1 MIRRIL
7 ALAILALPLSV
18 AAQPA
23 SAQGDSV
30 VRSERATFRITTF
43 ATGLERP
50 WGAALLPDGRLLVTE
65 RPGRLRLV
73 GRDGAVSR
81 PLAGVPQ
88 VEAASQGG
96 LLDVALSPDFQTNRE
111 IFLCAATLVQSGSAA
126 GAQGGA
132 LTRLI
137 RARLSDDASALE
149 AVTPL
154 LDASP
159 AQSSGR
165 QHYGCRIAFGAD
177 GRLYLSTGD
186 RNVDRMRS
194 QRLDDL
200 AGKVLRVDREGRP
213 QRDNPFADRQ
223 GARGEVFT
231 YGHRNPQ
238 SLALN
243 PWTGSLW
250 QAEHGP
256 RGGDELNILR
266 PGANYGWPVVT
277 HGVNYSGTVISEQKT
292 GPGITD
298 PIRVWTPV
306 ISPSGI
312 AFYDGQAFPGWQR
325 SLFIAALNQPGL
337 VRLTTEGDRVTGE
350 ERLLFD
356 RRIRMRDVL
365 VAQDGAVLVL
375 TDEAQ
380 GRILRLAPAE

>member
-1 MIRRIL
+1 MIRSIL
-7 ALAILALPLSV
+7 ALALLALPLP
-18 AAQPA
+18 ALAQD
-23 SAQGDSV
+23 GEI
-30 VRSERATFRITTF
+30 VRSERATFRLTTF

-65 RPGRLRLV
+65 RPGRLRVV

-81 PLAGVPQ
+81 PVEGVPQ

-96 LLDVALSPDFQTNRE
+96 LLDVALGPDFETSRE
-111 IFLCAATLVQSGSAA
+111 IFLCSATLV
-126 GAQGGA
+126 QGGA

-137 RARLSDDASALE
+137 RARLSADASALE

-154 LDASP
+154 LDATP
-159 AQSSGR
+159 PQSSGR
-165 QHYGCRIAFGAD
+165 QHYGCRIAFGPD

-213 QRDNPFADRQ
+213 QRDNPFADRA
-223 GARGEVFT
+223 GARGEIFT

-238 SLALN
+238 SLAFN
-243 PWTGSLW
+243 PWTGTLW

-256 RGGDELNILR
+256 RGGDELNLIR

-277 HGVNYSGTVISEQKT
+277 HGVNYSGTTISEQKSA
-292 GPGITD
+292 PGMED

-312 AFYDGQAFPGWQR
+312 AFYDHAAFPGWQR
-325 SLFIAALNQPGL
+325 SLFIAALNSPGL
-337 VRLTTEGDRVTGE
+337 VRLSTEGDRVTGE

-365 VAQDGAVLVL
+365 VGQDGAVLVL

>member
-7 ALAILALPLSV
+7 ALALLALPLP
-18 AAQPA
+18 ALAQE
-23 SAQGDSV
+23 GEV
-30 VRSERATFRITTF
+30 VRSERAAFHLTTF

-50 WGAALLPDGRLLVTE
+50 WGAAMLPDGRLLVTE

-81 PLAGVPQ
+81 PITGVPE

-96 LLDVALSPDFQTNRE
+96 LLDVALGPDFQTSRE
-111 IFLCAATLVQSGSAA
+111 IFLCSATLVQ
-126 GAQGGA
+126 GGV
-132 LTRLI
+132 LTRLT
-137 RARLSDDASALE
+137 RARLSTDGAALE
-149 AVTPL
+149 AVTPI
-154 LDASP
+154 LDATP

-165 QHYGCRIAFGAD
+165 QHYGCRIALGAD
-177 GRLYLSTGD
+177 GRLYLGTGD

-213 QRDNPFADRQ
+213 QRDNPFADQ
-223 GARGEVFT
+223 PGARGEVFT
-231 YGHRNPQ
+231 HGHRNPQ
-238 SLALN
+238 GLALN

-250 QAEHGP
+250 QVEHGP

-277 HGVNYSGTVISEQKT
+277 HGVNYSGTTISEQSSA
-292 GPGITD
+292 PGMAD

-306 ISPSGI
+306 ISPAGL
-312 AFYDGQAFPGWQR
+312 AFYDNPAFPGWQR

-337 VRLTTEGDRVTGE
+337 VRLTTDGDRVTGE

-365 VAQDGAVLVL
+365 VAQDGALLVL
-375 TDEAQ
+375 TDEVQ
-380 GRILRLAPAE
+380 GRILRLVPAP

>member
-1 MIRRIL
+1 MAAMIRRIL
-7 ALAILALPLSV
+7 ALAILALPLP
-18 AAQPA
+18 ALAQD
-23 SAQGDSV
+23 GDV
-30 VRSERATFRITTF
+30 VRSERATFRLTTF

-65 RPGRLRLV
+65 RPGRLRVV

-81 PLAGVPQ
+81 PLGGVPQ

-96 LLDVALSPDFQTNRE
+96 LLDVALGPDFETSRE
-111 IFLCAATLVQSGSAA
+111 IFLCTATLV
-126 GAQGGA
+126 QGGA
-132 LTRLI
+132 LTRLT
-137 RARLSDDASALE
+137 RARLSDDASTLE
-149 AVTPL
+149 AVTPI
-154 LDASP
+154 LDATP

-165 QHYGCRIAFGAD
+165 QHYGCRIAFGPD
-177 GRLYLSTGD
+177 GMLYLSTGD
-186 RNVDRMRS
+186 RNVDRERS

-213 QRDNPFADRQ
+213 QRDNPFAGRE

-238 SLALN
+238 SLAFN
-243 PWTGSLW
+243 PWTGTLW

-256 RGGDELNILR
+256 RGGDELNIIR

-277 HGVNYSGTVISEQKT
+277 HGVNYSGTTISDRSSA
-292 GPGITD
+292 PGMED

-312 AFYDGQAFPGWQR
+312 AFYNAQAFPGWQR
-325 SLFIAALNQPGL
+325 SLFIAALNSPGL
-337 VRLTTEGDRVTGE
+337 VRLTTDGDQVTGE

-380 GRILRLAPAE
+380 GRILRLAPAQ

>member
-1 MIRRIL
+1 MPAMIRRIL
-7 ALAILALPLSV
+7 ALALLTLPLP
-18 AAQPA
+18 ALAQD
-23 SAQGDSV
+23 GEI
-30 VRSERATFRITTF
+30 VRSERATFRLTTF

-65 RPGRLRLV
+65 RPGRLRLA

-81 PLAGVPQ
+81 PLEGVPQ
-88 VEAASQGG
+88 VEVASQGG
-96 LLDVALSPDFQTNRE
+96 LLDVALGPDFETSRE
-111 IFLCAATLVQSGSAA
+111 IFLCSATLV
-126 GAQGGA
+126 QGGA
-132 LTRLI
+132 LTRLT
-137 RARLSDDASALE
+137 RARLSDNASALE
-149 AVTPL
+149 AVTPI
-154 LDASP
+154 LDATP

-165 QHYGCRIAFGAD
+165 QHYGCRITFGPD
-177 GRLYLSTGD
+177 GRLFLSTGD

-200 AGKVLRVDREGRP
+200 AGKMLRVDREGRP

-223 GARGEVFT
+223 GARGEVFS
-231 YGHRNPQ
+231 YGHRSPQ
-238 SLALN
+238 GLAFN

-250 QAEHGP
+250 QTEHGP
-256 RGGDELNILR
+256 RGGDELNIIR

-277 HGVNYSGTVISEQKT
+277 HGVNYSGTTISEQKSA
-292 GPGITD
+292 PGMED

-306 ISPSGI
+306 ISPAGI
-312 AFYDGQAFPGWQR
+312 AFYDNAAFPGWQR
-325 SLFIAALNQPGL
+325 SLFIAALNSPGL
-337 VRLTTEGDRVTGE
+337 VRLTTDGDRVTGE

-375 TDEAQ
+375 TDEVQ